1 LRVANKRVGNELI
14 PRCFKEL
21 KHRLPDPEDEEDER
35 ETFYKVIKNARKVT
49 IENIAGSEE
58 HLNNIKEIANNVGQS
73 CRYLYISFDGN
84 TESEDLAK

>member
-1 LRVANKRVGNELI
+1 LVPK
-14 PRCFKEL
+14 CFKEL

-58 HLNNIKEIANNVGQS
+58 HLNNIREIAANVGQS
-73 CRYLYISFDGN
+73 CKYLYLSFDGA
-84 TESEDLAK
+84 TDSVELA